1 MDAVDGWRLFRK
13 ERLGWQERGAAPYV
27 RVQWE
32 FSFIPSVTGNSTER
46 GRKTHLVNK
55 VAQGLMP
62 SVKFWLL

>member
-1 MDAVDGWRLFRK
+1 VDAVDGWRLFRK

-46 GRKTHLVNK
+46 GRKTHLVNR
-55 VAQGLMP
+55 
-62 SVKFWLL
+62 